1 MPELT
6 FVSDNTLDVLLKT
19 ELIKEEWRQLI
30 LRYIIMQLAK
40 RHRDSKMNFEVRSI
54 IPKTKIR
61 PKIERLS
68 TPMISKICQQES

>member
-6 FVSDNTLDVLLKT
+6 FVSDKSLDVLLKT

-40 RHRDSKMNFEVRSI
+40 RHRDSKMHFEV
-54 IPKTKIR
+54 
-61 PKIERLS
+61 
-68 TPMISKICQQES
+68 